1 MAILKSALL
10 ASTAFAL
17 LATPALAQTA
27 PAPAPDSTEQASTEQ
42 VTEAEPETEQD
53 AGEEPQEASQVE
65 DIEVRATSTTP
76 RTSIDSISYNIA
88 DDLQASTGTL
98 IDALRNLPS
107 VEVDPEGE
115 VSLRGNSS
123 VTILVDGRPSPLF
136 NGATRAQVLQQI
148 PADQYARIEV
158 MTNPSAAHSAEG
170 SGGIINL
177 ISKPTT
183 QRQAAA
189 PTTMGSVRFN
199 AGEDRYNLGL
209 NITRN
214 SQKLTLGANLGLRR
228 DAWNQDQ
235 GGTTEY
241 FANATRP
248 ASLGVTEAAVHGNQE
263 NISLGTNIQYRPSDS
278 LRFSG
283 NLFYI
288 DISNPIYV
296 DSTYVERNQ
305 AGNVTNGYS
314 YDGDGAWA
322 GQIGVASLG
331 VVKNFG
337 ETGHDWSND
346 LRLHRMQSRL
356 GLDVL
361 LNDRLPAQADS
372 YERSLNKDVNY
383 NWGFTS
389 AYSRPMDDGSKFKT
403 GYELSSLDLDKDIAQ
418 YFGTSHDQLV
428 LDQDTTNQ
436 FGVKQTVHALYATY
450 ERPYGEK
457 LSAQYGLRLEQ
468 TDREVNQITSNE
480 TIKWDD
486 LSLYPTLHLS
496 YQLTDQQTL
505 RGSYSRRIERPGA
518 EQLNPYLV
526 RQSPTH
532 YSRGNAYLRPQET
545 DSFEIMWQRR
555 VQQTF
560 YQATAFYR
568 DATGAFTR
576 VTTEL
581 EPGIFLSRPE
591 NLGSSR
597 SSGLELSANGP
608 ITPKLRY
615 SASLTYANIEIDAAG
630 LAQSQDRSGDTVS
643 GRMTLDWR
651 PTAKDFVQVSGVWTG
666 DRINAQGETETEPL
680 FNLGYRRKINEAWS
694 LQLTARDLFDDY
706 GTNSFVTTPAF
717 NQTMSSTSGGRSVF
731 VGFTWNFG
739 QVQGPRREEQ
749 FDFSAPS
756 TPN

>member
-1 MAILKSALL
+1 MTIFKSALL

-17 LATPALAQTA
+17 LATPALAQSNA
-27 PAPAPDSTEQASTEQ
+27 PAPAK
-42 VTEAEPETEQD
+42 AEPAPKAEAQAKPEEKQD
-53 AGEEPQEASQVE
+53 ENASKVE

-76 RTSIDSISYNIA
+76 RTSIDSISYNVA

-98 IDALRNLPS
+98 VDALRNLPS

-115 VSLRGNSS
+115 VSLRGNPS

-136 NGATRAQVLQQI
+136 NGATRAQVLQQM

-177 ISKPTT
+177 ITKPTN
-183 QRQAAA
+183 RPAAS
-189 PTTMGSVRFN
+189 PTTNMGSLRVN
-199 AGEDRYNLGL
+199 VGEDRYNLGL
-209 NITRN
+209 NYVRN
-214 SQKLTLGANLGLRR
+214 SQKLTVSSNFGLRR

-235 GGTTEY
+235 SGSTDYFGT
-241 FANATRP
+241 NARP
-248 ASLGVTEAAVHGNQE
+248 PSLGVTEAAVHGTQD
-263 NISLGTNIQYRPSDS
+263 NISLGTNVQYRASDS
-278 LRFSG
+278 LRLSG

-288 DISNPIYV
+288 DISNPIFI
-296 DSTYVERNQ
+296 DSTYVERSP
-305 AGNVTNGYS
+305 AGSVLNAYS
-314 YDGDGAWA
+314 YDGEGEWA
-322 GQIGVASLG
+322 GQIGVGSLG
-331 VVKNFG
+331 VVKTFG
-337 ETGHDWSND
+337 KPGHEWSND
-346 LRLHRMQSRL
+346 LRLHRMQSRM
-356 GLDVL
+356 GLDIL
-361 LNDRLPAQADS
+361 LADRFPVQADS
-372 YERSLNKDVNY
+372 YERNLNKDVNY
-383 NWGFTS
+383 TWGFTS
-389 AYSRPMDDGSKFKT
+389 AYTRPMDDGSKLKT
-403 GYELSSLDLDKDIAQ
+403 GYELSYIDLDKDIAQ
-418 YFGTSHDQLV
+418 YFGPSRDQLA
-428 LDQDTTNQ
+428 LDDRTTNQ

-468 TDREVNQITSNE
+468 SNREVNQITSGE

-496 YQLTDQQTL
+496 YQLTDQQTV
-505 RGSYSRRIERPGA
+505 RGSYSRRIERPQA

-532 YSRGNAYLRPQET
+532 YSMGNANLRPQET
-545 DSFEIMWQRR
+545 DSFELMWQRR

-568 DATGAFTR
+568 DASGAFTR
-576 VTTEL
+576 VTTEM

-597 SSGLELSANGP
+597 STGIELAANGP

-615 SASLTYANIEIDAAG
+615 NASLTYANIEIDASG
-630 LAQSQDRSGDTVS
+630 LAQSQNRSGDAVS
-643 GRMTLDWR
+643 GRLSFDWR
-651 PTAKDFVQVSGVWTG
+651 PTAKDFVQVSGIWTG
-666 DRINAQGETETEPL
+666 DRINAQGETQTEPL

-706 GTNSFVTTPAF
+706 GTTSYVTTPNF
-717 NQTMSSTSGGRSVF
+717 SQTMSNTNGGRSLF

-739 QVQGPRREEQ
+739 QAQGPRREEQ
-749 FDFSAPS
+749 FDFTTPS
-756 TPN
+756 PTL